1 LIQWAKAD
9 SLRRSIGM
17 TELLRQLRDRIDR
30 EALRDDEYSSL
41 VHRRI
46 ND

>member
-1 LIQWAKAD
+1 
-9 SLRRSIGM
+9 M